1 MSTPLNPSDF
11 ASAYIGG
18 QWIAGE
24 KTFAVTNPA
33 TGAVIAE
40 VADLAASHVQDAIDA
55 AEAAL
60 PGWSATTPHERGVIL
75 RRWGQLIMSH
85 QEALAQ
91 LMTAEQGKPLAEARG
106 EVAYGMSF
114 IDWFAEEA
122 KRAYGD
128 VIPSV
133 VAGKRYLTLRQAAG
147 VAAAIT
153 PWNFPIAMLT
163 RKAGAAIAAGC
174 TMVAKPADETPLCA
188 LALAK
193 LGEAAGLPPGVF
205 NVVTTTDDA
214 GAGKVLCDS
223 PVVRVLSFTGSTEV
237 GKLLYRQC
245 AGTVKKLGLELGGNA
260 PVLVF
265 DDADLDKAVA
275 GVIAAKFRNAG
286 QTCVCA
292 NRVYVQAGIYDA
304 FAQKL
309 AEAAGKLAVG
319 PGVKDGI
326 AIGPLINQDAL
337 DKVRRLVG
345 DAVDHGAK
353 VLTGGADHSLGGL
366 FYEPTVL
373 TDVAAPMGVL
383 KEEIFGPVAPLIRFE
398 SEAQGVAMANDSS
411 VGLAGY
417 VFTQDIGRT
426 FRVVEALQCGIVAVN
441 DGLPSVAAAPFGGV
455 KDSGLGREGG
465 HQGLDEYLDT
475 KYVCIGIG

>member
-1 MSTPLNPSDF
+1 MKPSDLS
-11 ASAYIGG
+11 SAYIGG
-18 QWIAGE
+18 QWIAGAR
-24 KTFAVTNPA
+24 TFPVTNPA
-33 TGAVIAE
+33 TGVTIAK
-40 VADLAASHVQDAIDA
+40 VADLTPSEVQDAIDA

-60 PGWSATTPHERGVIL
+60 PGWSITTPHERAAIL
-75 RRWGQLIMSH
+75 HRWGALIMSR
-85 QEALAQ
+85 QEELAQ

-106 EVAYGMSF
+106 EVAYGASF
-114 IDWFAEEA
+114 IDWFAEES

-133 VAGKRYLTLRQAAG
+133 VAGKRYLTMRQASG

-163 RKAGAAIAAGC
+163 RKAGAALAAGC
-174 TMVAKPADETPLCA
+174 TMVCKPAEETPLCA

-193 LGEAAGLPPGVF
+193 LAEEAGLPAGVF
-205 NVVTTTDDA
+205 NVVTTMDAA
-214 GAGKVLCDS
+214 GAGQALCES
-223 PVVRVLSFTGSTEV
+223 PVVRVLSFTGSTEI

-275 GVIAAKFRNAG
+275 GVVAAKFRNAG

-292 NRVYVQAGIYDA
+292 NRVFVQAGIYDA
-304 FAQKL
+304 FAAKL
-309 AEAAGKLAVG
+309 TEAAARLAVG
-319 PGVKDGI
+319 PGVKAGV
-326 AIGPLINQDAL
+326 AIGPLINKDAL
-337 DKVRRLVG
+337 AKVERLVG
-345 DAVDHGAK
+345 DAVAKGAI
-353 VLTGGADHSLGGL
+353 VTTGGAAHPLGGL

-373 TDVAAPMGVL
+373 TEVAASMGVMS
-383 KEEIFGPVAPLIRFE
+383 EEIFGPVAPLIRFE
-398 SEAQGVAMANDSS
+398 TEAQGVAMANDSA
-411 VGLAGY
+411 VGLAAY
-417 VFTQDIGRT
+417 VFTRDIGRT

-455 KDSGLGREGG
+455 KESGLGREGG

>member
-1 MSTPLNPSDF
+1 MKPSDLS
-11 ASAYIGG
+11 SAYIGG
-18 QWIAGE
+18 RWIVGD
-24 KTFAVTNPA
+24 KSFPVTNPA
-33 TGAVIAE
+33 TGEVIAE
-40 VADLAASHVQDAIDA
+40 VADLTPAEVEDAIDA
-55 AEAAL
+55 AAAAL

-75 RRWGQLIMSH
+75 RRWAHLIMNH

-106 EVAYGMSF
+106 EVAYGASF

-133 VAGKRYLTLRQAAG
+133 VAGKRYLTLRQPSG

-193 LGEAAGLPPGVF
+193 LGEEAGLPAGVF
-205 NVVTTTDDA
+205 NVVTTTDAA

-223 PVVRVLSFTGSTEV
+223 PIVRVLSFTGSTEV

-245 AGTVKKLGLELGGNA
+245 AGTMKKLGLELGGNA

-286 QTCVCA
+286 QTCICA

-304 FAQKL
+304 FAERL
-309 AEAAGKLAVG
+309 AEGARKLAVG
-319 PGVKDGI
+319 PGVKDGV

-337 DKVRRLVG
+337 DKVERLVG
-345 DAVDHGAK
+345 DAVDRGAK
-353 VLTGGADHSLGGL
+353 VLTGGATHSLGGL
-366 FYEPTVL
+366 FYQPTVL
-373 TDVAAPMGVL
+373 TDVAAPMAML

-398 SEAQGVAMANDSS
+398 TEAQGVAMANDSS

-417 VFTQDIGRT
+417 VFTQNVGRV

-441 DGLPSVAAAPFGGV
+441 DGLPSVAAAPFGGI
-455 KDSGLGREGG
+455 KESGLGREGG
-465 HQGLDEYLDT
+465 RQGLDEYLDT

>member
-1 MSTPLNPSDF
+1 MKPSDCS
-11 ASAYIGG
+11 SAYIGG
-18 QWIAGE
+18 QWITGD

-33 TGAVIAE
+33 TGVVIAQ
-40 VADLAASHVQDAIDA
+40 VADLTPSHVEDAIEA
-55 AEAAL
+55 AAAAL

-85 QEALAQ
+85 QEELAQ

-106 EVAYGMSF
+106 EVAYGASF

-128 VIPSV
+128 VIPPV
-133 VAGKRYLTLRQAAG
+133 MAGKRYLTLRQPSG

-193 LGEAAGLPPGVF
+193 LAEEAGLPPGVF
-205 NVVTTTDDA
+205 NVVTTTDAA
-214 GAGKVLCDS
+214 GAGRALCDS

-292 NRVYVQAGIYDA
+292 NRVFVQTGIYDA
-304 FAQKL
+304 FAGKL
-309 AEAAGKLAVG
+309 AEAAGRLSVG
-319 PGVKDGI
+319 PGVKDGV

-337 DKVRRLVG
+337 AKVERLVR
-345 DAVDHGAK
+345 DAVGHGAK
-353 VLTGGADHSLGGL
+353 VLTGGAAHALGGL

-373 TDVAAPMGVL
+373 ADIKAPMGVL

-398 SEAQGVAMANDSS
+398 TEPQGIAMANDST

-417 VFTQDIGRT
+417 VFTRDVGRV

-475 KYVCIGIG
+475 KYVCVGVG